1 MKRIKADSCDMILVK
16 NRAFT
21 TMMNIELKIN
31 PYLLFAT
38 LTMPT
43 PCSLFSFINPYE
55 SNLTSR
61 RFSWFS
67 IIVYL
72 KQLINLFIGA
82 SMVVLMAVRLE
93 YADFKMNEV
102 EQDLLDFSFASFV
115 LCYSLSEYQNF
126 RAER

>member
-1 MKRIKADSCDMILVK
+1 MILVK

-43 PCSLFSFINPYE
+43 PMSLFSFINPYE

-72 KQLINLFIGA
+72 KQLMNLFIGA

-93 YADFKMNEV
+93 FGNFKMNEV